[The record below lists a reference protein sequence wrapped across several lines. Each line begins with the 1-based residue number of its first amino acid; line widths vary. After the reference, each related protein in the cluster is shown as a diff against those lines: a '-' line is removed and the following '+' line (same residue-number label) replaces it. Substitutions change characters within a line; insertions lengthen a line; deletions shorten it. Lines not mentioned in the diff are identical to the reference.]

1 MMNRR
6 ERIDLDAK
14 SRPISEPVSTE
25 VWACMMAELR
35 ALWAVLDASTRQRD
49 GGFLPL
55 CGDLLGALD
64 AYHAGQEGE

>member
-1 MMNRR
+1 MMKRR

-35 ALWAVLDASTRQRD
+35 ALWAVVDAIGNGHKMMAHKD
-49 GGFLPL
+49 VFA
-55 CGDLLGALD
+55 ALD